1 MYLTGTL
8 ATPPAMVSF
17 SSLDW
22 FLCRPGLLCMDTK
35 YERAQSPACVPA
47 YITKDMSAAALYDVG
62 CLPPYMPRRN
72 VTLSAKI
79 SRQAVLTQAGCF
91 HNDQRRLDVG
101 NRPQPEEEDTESS
114 CATHIP

>member
-1 MYLTGTL
+1 AKPVWPPIPAVPSASLTRIV
-8 ATPPAMVSF
+8 VS
-17 SSLDW
+17 
-22 FLCRPGLLCMDTK
+22 
-35 YERAQSPACVPA
+35 RAQSPACVPA